1 MNGQDYVLTPF
12 PGTGRQLGLELRG
25 QMSRCGVRFELRF
38 ELWGRLAA
46 VALPARARVP
56 ARRYGLWEDTC
67 FEFFLA
73 LRHSPEYWEFNL
85 SPAGHWNV
93 YNFSG
98 YRQGM
103 QEAGAFTA
111 LPFAVRRGRD
121 SLVLGLELDLN
132 RIIPADQALEA
143 ALAAVIKLRD
153 GQRFYWALSHPG
165 PHPDFHRRDA
175 FSIEL

>member
-1 MNGQDYVLTPF
+1 MF
-12 PGTGRQLGLELRG
+12 
-25 QMSRCGVRFELRF
+25 RCGARLDLRF

-46 VALPARARVP
+46 VARARVP
-56 ARRYGLWEDTC
+56 ARRCGLWEDTC

-73 LRHSPEYWEFNL
+73 VRNSPEYWEFNL

-103 QEAGAFTA
+103 QETEAFTA
-111 LPFAVRRGRD
+111 LPFAVRRRRD
-121 SLVLGLELDLN
+121 SLVLELELNLS
-132 RIIPADQALEA
+132 RIIPADQALEG
-143 ALAAVIKLRD
+143 ALAAVIKLQD

-175 FSIEL
+175 FIIEL